1 MDVNIVGSGIVG
13 LAHALIAS
21 QKGWRVRVI
30 EKDHRCVGASIRN
43 FGFVTVTGQ
52 RSGLTWDRAMRSRD
66 LWLSVASEAGLR
78 VEHRGLWML
87 AKHALSITVL
97 EAFLQTEMGHACELH
112 TSSQV
117 KEKAPWLRCD
127 DGMMALYS
135 PHELR
140 VESSTVIPRLAT
152 WLQERYGVEF
162 HWGQEVLEVQDGTVR
177 TSTSSFEA
185 ERVVLCPGTYLNGVA
200 RTWLQDYDLHLT
212 RLQMLRVRPPEGFKM
227 DAAAMSDL
235 SLVRYLGYAQLPE
248 AQALKSHLMLTE
260 AQSLADGIHLIA
272 VQSEDGSL
280 VVGDSHHPHA
290 TPDPFTSE
298 AVDALI
304 LRHLLQTLR
313 LDRYEVIQRWS
324 GVYPTGI
331 DQDALILSPSDQLR
345 IAVVSSGCGAS
356 TAFGIAQDVFQS
368 W

>member
-1 MDVNIVGSGIVG
+1 MDLNVVGAGIVG

-21 QKGWRVRVI
+21 QKGLRVRVI

-43 FGFVTVTGQ
+43 FGFITVTGQ
-52 RSGLTWDRAMRSRD
+52 RSGLTWQRAMRSRD
-66 LWLSVASEAGLR
+66 VWQSLASEAGLR
-78 VEHRGLWML
+78 IEHCGLWML
-87 AKHALSITVL
+87 ARQALSVPVL
-97 EAFLQTEMGHACELH
+97 EAFLQTEMGSSCELH
-112 TSSQV
+112 TSAQV
-117 KEKAPWLRCD
+117 QVKAPWLRCE
-127 DGMMALYS
+127 DGMTAMYS

-140 VESSTVIPRLAT
+140 FESSIVIPRIAA

-162 HWGQEVLEVQDGTVR
+162 QWAQDALEVQGGTVR
-177 TSTSSFEA
+177 TATHRFEA
-185 ERVVLCPGTYLNGVA
+185 ERAVLCPGTYLNGIA
-200 RTWLQDYDLHLT
+200 RPWLKDFALHLT
-212 RLQMLRVRPPEGFKM
+212 RLQMLRVRPPTGFKL

-235 SLVRYLGYAQLPE
+235 SLVRYLGYAKLPQ
-248 AQALKSHLMLTE
+248 AQALLAHLQQTE

-290 TPDPFTSE
+290 TPDPFSSD

-304 LRHLLQTLR
+304 LRHLRQSLR
-313 LDRYEVIQRWS
+313 LDQFEVIQRWT

-331 DQDALILSPSDQLR
+331 DQDAVILSPDDQLR

-356 TAFGIAQDVFQS
+356 TAFGLAQDVFQT